1 MLRLDADPQPALVRI
16 FGNVGQPPSRTDPIE
31 VKLEGSQKTC
41 LVTGNPDLDPR
52 VNGAYDKAGGSVGV
66 TAVRRA
72 ADGQRIVQF
81 SYTNRNELVT
91 YRWDLDA

>member
-1 MLRLDADPQPALVRI
+1 
-16 FGNVGQPPSRTDPIE
+16 
-31 VKLEGSQKTC
+31 
-41 LVTGNPDLDPR
+41 